1 MRIIAAL
8 LDAIRVNY
16 LPSGKHKTAIFAT
29 KGNMRITLLLIGK
42 TDAGW
47 LQSGVEVYSQRL
59 GHYVRFDK
67 IEVAPPKNTKQLD
80 SKQLKEVEGKLIL
93 KHAGDADYLVLLD
106 ERGKSYT
113 SESFSSWLQK
123 VMNGGTRHLMFV
135 VGGAFGFSDEVY
147 AAAKEKLA
155 LSEMTFSH
163 QMVRLFFVEQLY
175 RAFTI
180 LRNEPYHNS

>member
-1 MRIIAAL
+1 MRLIVSIF
-8 LDAIRVNY
+8 DAIRPY
-16 LPSGKHKTAIFAT
+16 SLRCGKHKTAIFAA

-42 TDAGW
+42 TEAGW

-59 GHYVRFDK
+59 GHYGRFNM
-67 IEVAPPKNTKQLD
+67 IEVMPPKNTKQLNPN
-80 SKQLKEVEGKLIL
+80 QLKEVEGKLIL
-93 KHAGDADYLVLLD
+93 KYAADADQLILLD

-113 SESFSSWLQK
+113 SEGFSVWLQK
-123 VMNGGTRHLMFV
+123 KMNGGTRHLMFV

-147 AAAKEKLA
+147 AAANGKLA

-180 LRNEPYHNS
+180 LRNEPYHNT

>member
-1 MRIIAAL
+1 
-8 LDAIRVNY
+8 
-16 LPSGKHKTAIFAT
+16 
-29 KGNMRITLLLIGK
+29 MRITLLFVGK

-47 LQSGVEVYSQRL
+47 LQSGVDVYSQRL
-59 GHYVRFDK
+59 GHYVRFEK
-67 IEVAPPKNTKQLD
+67 IEITPPKSAKQLIPN
-80 SKQLKEVEGKLIL
+80 QLKEVEGKLIL
-93 KHAGDADYLVLLD
+93 KYAEGVDQLILLD

-113 SESFSSWLQK
+113 SQGFSSWLQK
-123 VMNGGTRHLMFV
+123 LMNGGTRHLMFV

-147 AAAKEKLA
+147 AAANDKLA

>member
-1 MRIIAAL
+1 
-8 LDAIRVNY
+8 
-16 LPSGKHKTAIFAT
+16 
-29 KGNMRITLLLIGK
+29 MRITLLLIGK
-42 TDAGW
+42 TEAGW

-59 GHYVRFDK
+59 GHYVRFNK
-67 IEVAPPKNTKQLD
+67 IEITPPKSTKQLN
-80 SKQLKEVEGKLIL
+80 STQLKEAEGKLIL
-93 KHAGDADYLVLLD
+93 KYVEDVDHLILLD
-106 ERGKSYT
+106 ERGKAFT
-113 SESFSSWLQK
+113 SEGFSSWLQK